1 MMHSNDLVPDDLV
14 NDPSFRDWVY
24 HGTGNNY
31 WTQWISGHPD
41 RKQTAEQARQIL
53 LTIRGELELLPAE
66 EVQEEVDS
74 LLEKI
79 RKPLRNSPAGKS
91 IYPSWWKMAAA
102 SLVAAAGLGIFLY
115 LNNPLVTRNTELPA
129 RETVRVIEN
138 GQLDISNESQ
148 EQQLVN
154 LPDGSTVI
162 LQPSS
167 SITFPK
173 KFDEKERV
181 VHLKG
186 EAYFEVKKDADHPFL
201 VYAGEMLTRVIGT
214 SFSIRAYESDR
225 TVSVKVKTGR
235 VSVSAVESESQATT
249 PEMKKEIILEP
260 DQAAVLNRGDKVI
273 SLRTAP
279 DRETEEEIAIEP
291 NLFDFRRTS
300 VPAALETISKAYNIR
315 IVYDAEL
322 LRNCTITASLGDEPL
337 LDKLT
342 ILCEVIGASYQISDK
357 VIYIGKSNC
366 GTKIVNP

>member
-1 MMHSNDLVPDDLV
+1 MMHSHDLVPDDLV
-14 NDPSFRDWVY
+14 NDPSFRDWAY
-24 HGTGNNY
+24 YGTGNNY

-41 RKQTAEQARQIL
+41 LKQIAEQARQIL

-66 EVQEEVDS
+66 EVQEEVDR

-91 IYPSWWKMAAA
+91 IYPPWWKMAAA

-115 LNNPLVTRNTELPA
+115 LNHPLVTRNTELPA
-129 RETVRVIEN
+129 REIVRVIEN

-201 VYAGEMLTRVIGT
+201 VYAGEMLTRVIG
-214 SFSIRAYESDR
+214 
-225 TVSVKVKTGR
+225 
-235 VSVSAVESESQATT
+235 
-249 PEMKKEIILEP
+249 
-260 DQAAVLNRGDKVI
+260 
-273 SLRTAP
+273 
-279 DRETEEEIAIEP
+279 
-291 NLFDFRRTS
+291 
-300 VPAALETISKAYNIR
+300 
-315 IVYDAEL
+315 
-322 LRNCTITASLGDEPL
+322 
-337 LDKLT
+337 
-342 ILCEVIGASYQISDK
+342 
-357 VIYIGKSNC
+357 
-366 GTKIVNP
+366 KI